1 MAKINPSKKQV
12 IYWTDRNE
20 KMFLNGER
28 DILEY
33 AKSLKRKYI
42 NAADQIEQEIQKF
55 YGKFAV
61 DNNYTMVEL
70 KKLLNRDELKS
81 FKNEVANMVDY
92 MKMHFDDKDYV
103 QNLKLLRAKSRIS
116 RLEELKTKINF
127 EVEKLYNDVNDSLGE
142 QLQKS
147 FEDGYYQTIFN
158 QQQFL
163 GFSSNFAMLNT
174 KAIETAVKTNYMT
187 ENYSDVLWKNK
198 TNLMNILNQQIPQG
212 IILGYNPR
220 KVASIASKQLGSKYN
235 STVRLVRTEYNLILN
250 DATAQGYKEAGID
263 RYQIL
268 ATLDSRTSDICRE
281 MDGEIFKVKE
291 KEVGINYPPFHP
303 NCRTTTIPYFEP
315 DEFDTE
321 IEQYIKDEDGYK
333 HRIEDET
340 DYLKWKNALKKNKDG
355 TAIYENEV
363 ANFQPATTR
372 DEAKMK
378 FKDILGANQVDL
390 GNMKLDIANEYLEGT
405 NIFLNEYPELKNFI
419 TNIDTNVK
427 QKSVLAVFNSGN
439 KYYKVGN
446 ATYNTQIGKF
456 PTISF
461 KSPRDLTEHYN
472 NRKYS
477 IITKY
482 QYEGFTDKSV
492 AAHELTHALQQYIFR
507 LEKGLKGFDL
517 RDKYISD
524 EYIAKEII
532 LQARKDVFGDFY
544 GKAAYEGTKY
554 LGKYAQVNFSEQL
567 AQAVSYELTAGTNPY
582 SVRVKELLDERL
594 KEVLKK

>member
-1 MAKINPSKKQV
+1 MAKLNPSKKQ
-12 IYWTDRNE
+12 IEYWTARNE

-116 RLEELKTKINF
+116 RLEELKTRINF

-220 KVASIASKQLGSKYN
+220 KVANIASKQLGSKYN

-250 DATAQGYKEAGID
+250 DATAQGYKEAGIEK
-263 RYQIL
+263 YQLL

-321 IEQYIKDEDGYK
+321 IEQYIKDEDGIK
-333 HRIEDET
+333 HKIT
-340 DYLKWKNALKKNKDG
+340 DDTQYEEWKNALKPKKDG
-355 TAIYENEV
+355 TAIYEN
-363 ANFQPATTR
+363 NMTKT
-372 DEAKMK
+372 EAKQELSMPQIEAIKKYTYANNNMDEVSSNILSNTIIQSGDVTGDINLYRMVSLDELGIK
-378 FKDILGANQVDL
+378 FK
-390 GNMKLDIANEYLEGT
+390 
-405 NIFLNEYPELKNFI
+405 ELK
-419 TNIDTNVK
+419 
-427 QKSVLAVFNSGN
+427 Q
-439 KYYKVGN
+439 N
-446 ATYNTQIGKF
+446 ANA
-456 PTISF
+456 
-461 KSPRDLTEHYN
+461 
-472 NRKYS
+472 
-477 IITKY
+477 IIN
-482 QYEGFTDKSV
+482 
-492 AAHELTHALQQYIFR
+492 
-507 LEKGLKGFDL
+507 
-517 RDKYISD
+517 
-524 EYIAKEII
+524 KEII
-532 LQARKDVFGDFY
+532 AKNFLSTAKEVSGTYGFNGHLIKITGVQNTKGLDISKWSVKPNELEVLFNKGTTYKITKCKPLYDADGDFM
-544 GKAAYEGTKY
+544 
-554 LGKYAQVNFSEQL
+554 NFDIE
-567 AQAVSYELTAGTNPY
+567 AIII
-582 SVRVKELLDERL
+582 K
-594 KEVLKK
+594 

>member
-1 MAKINPSKKQV
+1 MTKINPSKKQ
-12 IYWTDRNE
+12 IEYWTARNE

-33 AKSLKRKYI
+33 SKSLKRKYI

-116 RLEELKTKINF
+116 RLEELKTRINF
-127 EVEKLYNDVNDSLGE
+127 EVEKLYNDVNISLGE

-147 FEDGYYQTIFN
+147 FEDGYYETIFN

-220 KVASIASKQLGSKYN
+220 KVASIASKQLDSKYN

-250 DATAQGYKEAGID
+250 DATAQGYKEAGIEK
-263 RYQIL
+263 YQIL
-268 ATLDSRTSDICRE
+268 ATLDSRTSDICRD

-291 KEVGINYPPFHP
+291 KEVGVNYPPFHP

-340 DYLKWKNALKKNKDG
+340 DYLEWKNALKKNEDG
-355 TAIYENEV
+355 TAIYENNITKFE
-363 ANFQPATTR
+363 PAK
-372 DEAKMK
+372 DLPEATNK
-378 FKDILGANQVDL
+378 FKEILGANQVSLGRMPLDL
-390 GNMKLDIANEYLEGT
+390 ANQYLEGA
-405 NIFLNEYPELKNFI
+405 NIFLQNYPELNGFV
-419 TNIDTNVK
+419 TNIDTEIGN
-427 QKSVLAVFNSGN
+427 SYYFGVFKSGN
-439 KYYKVGN
+439 AYYTASHK
-446 ATYNTQIGKF
+446 TKIGAF
-456 PTISF
+456 PTISLR
-461 KSPRDLTEHYN
+461 SPRDLAKLLNSYKHSEDVN
-472 NRKYS
+472 
-477 IITKY
+477 Y
-482 QYEGFTDKSV
+482 QYKGMTPKSTI
-492 AAHELTHALQQYIFR
+492 AHELTHAICEFISRKLNGY
-507 LEKGLKGFDL
+507 KGFQEVAGRKL
-517 RDKYISD
+517 SSGLEDKIVY
-524 EYIAKEII
+524 E
-532 LQARKDVFGDFY
+532 ARQELFGKQFGKDV
-544 GKAAYEGTKY
+544 YEGIEY
-554 LGKYAQVNFSEQL
+554 LGKYALTNYSEQV
-567 AQAVSYELTAGTNPY
+567 AQAVSYELTVGTNPY
-582 SVRVKELLDERL
+582 SAKIKEILDRYL
-594 KEVLKK
+594 KEALSK